1 MSFLSLNLL
10 ENNSLKKILRK
21 NNGFSLVE
29 FIVVITILGILI
41 SFASPISK
49 FMVRKVREREGALLV
64 RSYLMGST
72 LYFGENGT
80 NPKDFKDLSKYVSVR
95 ACKVLD
101 PKKCKKLKSIVPQAP
116 RKWNSIDGNYII
128 YMDPDLKLYTKFYAI
143 PHKNSTQNIS
153 IFGCVN
159 TKTGKKT
166 IKSHNSNLHLL
177 KFHSFC

>member
-1 MSFLSLNLL
+1 MSFFSLETL
-10 ENNSLKKILRK
+10 ENNSLKKILRS

-49 FMVRKVREREGALLV
+49 FMVRKIREREVALLV

-80 NPKDFKDLSKYVSVR
+80 NPKDYKDLSKYVSVR

-101 PKKCKKLKSIVPQAP
+101 PKKCKKLKSI
-116 RKWNSIDGNYII
+116 
-128 YMDPDLKLYTKFYAI
+128 T
-143 PHKNSTQNIS
+143 
-153 IFGCVN
+153 C
-159 TKTGKKT
+159 
-166 IKSHNSNLHLL
+166 LL
-177 KFHSFC
+177 I